1 MTDRSDTVEEIEFI
15 ARSTNRVRILETLSE
30 RQGATRGE
38 LRDELA
44 ASRTTVARNLDAL
57 GERGWV
63 RQIDREYA
71 LTPGTDA
78 VVDRFLDLESTV
90 ATVDRLRPFLEHV
103 DRDAFDVD
111 LSRLE
116 DATVVAA
123 TPGDP
128 LAMVNAHVS
137 AIKRSTDVA
146 LAVPF
151 LGLHATEAARD
162 AVVDGGARVELV
174 AAPDAVDTFEE
185 SPDYRQYVDD
195 LQDAENFELHRA
207 TADVPF
213 YVGVLDD
220 AVQVGV
226 DEAGEPRALLE
237 TTDPGVR
244 DWAREKIDSFR
255 RPER

>member
-57 GERGWV
+57 AERGWV

-78 VVDRFLDLESTV
+78 VVDRFLELASTV
-90 ATVDRLRPFLEHV
+90 ATVDRLRPFLDHV

-111 LSRLE
+111 LSHLE
-116 DATVVAA
+116 DAEVLTAN
-123 TPGDP
+123 PGDP

-137 AIKRSTDVA
+137 AIKRSTDVL
-146 LAVPF
+146 LATPF
-151 LGLHATEAARD
+151 LGLHATEAAHD
-162 AVVDGGARVELV
+162 AVVHGDARHELV
-174 AAPDAVDTFEE
+174 ATPDAVDTLQDGPE
-185 SPDYRQYVDD
+185 YRQYVND
-195 LQDAENFELHRA
+195 LQDAAGFELHRA

-220 AVQVGV
+220 TVQVGV

-237 TTDPGVR
+237 TTDPSVR
-244 DWAREKIDSFR
+244 DWARAKIDSFR
-255 RPER
+255 